1 MAIFTGAG
9 CNMRQRIR
17 QSNPAIWRGVGMVVL
32 WLFIVNCF
40 ALVAFNRLN
49 LAPDSG
55 FEWMANGVIKQP
67 AQNWKIVD
75 IHNRWDSYWYLD
87 IVQKGYYLRGEKDI
101 ANVVF
106 FPLYPVLIST
116 VSPLFSG
123 NLVLSGWIV
132 SSIFLVLSAVMLV
145 RLTQQFHPEIDP
157 LLPVMFLLAYPTA
170 FILNAVYAE
179 SLFLFLSI
187 AMVYYARKQ
196 NFPIAA
202 VFAAFASATRIAGLF
217 LCVLLLVEFI
227 QSQGF
232 RSLFGRRVWPLV
244 LAPSGAFGFFL
255 YHWAVFGDFF
265 LYLKIQSNW
274 GRDFE
279 MTAADYVMRN
289 SPYLINMAND
299 LFFTAMAFLMGI
311 LALKRLRFSYGI
323 YMLVSMGIAL
333 STGTFLAVARYSM
346 MLFPIY
352 LMAASMGSFIGRG
365 AWLLTSVLLL
375 ALNIIGFLNHY
386 WVG

>member
-1 MAIFTGAG
+1 MVTFSGVGGSTLQDV
-9 CNMRQRIR
+9 C
-17 QSNPAIWRGVGMVVL
+17 QSNRAIWRGAGMVVI
-32 WLFIVNCF
+32 WLLIVNCF

-49 LAPDSG
+49 LAPDNA

-67 AQNWKIVD
+67 AHNWRIVD

-87 IVQKGYYLRGEKDI
+87 IAEKGYYLRGEKDI

-106 FPLYPVLIST
+106 FPLYPLLIQT
-116 VSPLFSG
+116 VAPLAGG

-132 SSIFLVLSAVMLV
+132 SSLFLVLAAAMLV
-145 RLTQQFHPEIDP
+145 RLTQRFHPKIDP
-157 LLPVMFLLAYPTA
+157 VLPVMFLLVYPTA
-170 FILNAVYAE
+170 FILNAVYSE
-179 SLFLFLSI
+179 SLFLFLSL
-187 AMVYYARKQ
+187 AMVYYAREQK
-196 NFPIAA
+196 FLIASI
-202 VFAAFASATRIAGLF
+202 FAGFASATRIAGLF

-232 RSLFGRRVWPLV
+232 KSLFSRRVWPLV

-255 YHWAVFGDFF
+255 YHWIAFGDFF

-279 MTAADYVMRN
+279 VTATDYVMRN
-289 SPYLINMAND
+289 SPYMINMVND
-299 LFFTAMAFLMGI
+299 LFFTAMVIAIGI
-311 LALKRLRFSYGI
+311 LAMKRLRISYGI
-323 YMLVSMGIAL
+323 YMLVSMAIAL

-346 MLFPIY
+346 TLFPIY
-352 LMAASMGSFIGRG
+352 LMAASIPSVTGRG
-365 AWLLTSVLLL
+365 AWILTSALLL
-375 ALNIIGFLNHY
+375 ALNIISFLNHY